1 VLKDLQDFFLLLTD
15 SQKYKLAMLQLAMIV
30 SALLETLVVISIGPF
45 MAFASNP
52 SLINTNSIS
61 SYIYSY
67 LNFTET
73 NSFLILIGVAVLV
86 LMIFSAYISI
96 QTTRT
101 MSTFGGEIGAEL
113 SNRMYRYYIFQPL
126 SFHLKTNTSSIASR
140 LTLEA
145 NRMTHSVIIQFLYL
159 NARIIL
165 IASMALTIFFTVP
178 SVALLGTLFFA
189 ISYFGLYRFASNR
202 LERNG
207 KITSDESEI
216 RFRAINESFGGIKDV
231 LLKGLQGNFMKTYEK
246 STTNYFNA
254 WSSSQILT
262 LLPRYAM
269 ELAAFGSMITA
280 ILFLLLTFDNN
291 LQHVLPIISVFGLAS
306 LKMLPAFQQVY
317 YSFSTIKSNINS
329 FFTVREALNSIHL
342 ESPISSDRHKE
353 LLFKKSIEFKNV
365 SFKYKDNEP
374 LILDD
379 ISFKIKPS
387 KSIGIVG
394 SSGSGKSTV
403 INILVGLLFPTD
415 GNISIDD
422 HTLDKDHLR
431 SWQSKIGLVSQN
443 IFLLDSSIKD
453 NIAFGVEDENIDI
466 KSLNKAIKMAQLED
480 LVNSLPDGVNTLVG
494 ERGSNLSGGQLQ
506 RVGIARALY
515 TNPDII
521 VFDEATSN
529 LDTISE
535 KQIMLTIN
543 ELARSKTII
552 MIAHR
557 LSTVRNCEV
566 IYLFDKGQIIDSGTY
581 ESLQK
586 SNKLFSDMI

>member
-1 VLKDLQDFFLLLTD
+1 MLKDLQDFFLLLTD

-329 FFTVREALNSIHL
+329 FFTVLEALNSIHL

>member
-1 VLKDLQDFFLLLTD
+1 
-15 SQKYKLAMLQLAMIV
+15 MLQLAMIV

-86 LMIFSAYISI
+86 LMILSAYISI

-165 IASMALTIFFTVP
+165 IALMALTIFFTVP
-178 SVALLGTLFFA
+178 SVALVGTLFFA

-207 KITSDESEI
+207 KITSVESEI

-280 ILFLLLTFDNN
+280 ILFLLLSFDNN
-291 LQHVLPIISVFGLAS
+291 LNQVLPIISVFGLAS

-342 ESPISSDRHKE
+342 ESPISSHRHKE

-379 ISFKIKPS
+379 ISFKIKS
-387 KSIGIVG
+387 SESIGIVG

-422 HTLDKDHLR
+422 HTLDKDYLR

-466 KSLNKAIKMAQLED
+466 ESLNKAIKMAQLED
-480 LVNSLPDGVNTLVG
+480 LINSLPDGVNTLVG

-529 LDTISE
+529 LDSISE